1 MAQQGRYEEGIP
13 LMQESQ
19 AVAHAAGADIGR
31 SNGLCLLAE
40 AYMKADRL
48 DDALKAVT
56 EALAAADDQE
66 ERHYEPEIH
75 RLKGE
80 LLLKQKDSNA
90 AEAQNCF
97 ERAIEIARK
106 QSAKSWELRATTMNS
121 WLWWGR

>member
-48 DDALKAVT
+48 DDALIVLGLST
-56 EALAAADDQE
+56 LAY
-66 ERHYEPEIH
+66 RILRIY
-75 RLKGE
+75 RTGMT
-80 LLLKQKDSNA
+80 
-90 AEAQNCF
+90 
-97 ERAIEIARK
+97 IAKKR
-106 QSAKSWELRATTMNS
+106 
-121 WLWWGR
+121 